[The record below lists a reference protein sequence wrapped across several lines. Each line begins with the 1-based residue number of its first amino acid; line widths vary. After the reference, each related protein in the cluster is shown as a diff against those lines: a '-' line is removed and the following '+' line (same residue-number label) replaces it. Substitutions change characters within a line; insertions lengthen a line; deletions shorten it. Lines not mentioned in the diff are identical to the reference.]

1 MPIHMHIFQPVHLLS
16 TSRLRLQLPRRGTG
30 LPPARRVLLGQQDV
44 LYGHRVRHEGHEYD
58 CSLSYIYI
66 INK

>member
-1 MPIHMHIFQPVHLLS
+1 MPIHMHIFQAVHLFFT

-58 CSLSYIYI
+58 RSLSYIY
-66 INK
+66 NK